1 MLSRFFKVVWD
12 SVLRRPSGSA
22 ATDILLERARQL
34 RAEGNLGAARRT
46 LEEGIRHFPD
56 EAQLLNNLGMLQL
69 ADGDFPAAERNFR
82 RALEVYPSLAQAHSN
97 LGIAL
102 CEQHR
107 AAEGLQAFRR
117 AIAVDSQLLAARE
130 NVAALLTRENDYPG
144 ALDAWDSVLRLEP
157 RHADAHAA
165 KGLLLVGAG
174 LFAEAREQLAH
185 ARRLK
190 LDTQPLTL
198 LEVSI
203 EAAIGDVAA
212 ARFVLERLRGRE
224 PDAEIEWQLAL
235 LHLSQGN
242 FAEGWP
248 LYEARLRR
256 ELESPR
262 RAYAFPDW
270 DGSPLDGH
278 ALLIMAEQGLGDEI
292 MFASCLADAAARVS
306 RCVIECDPRLA
317 PLFARSFTQ
326 AEVVGHVRGTG
337 HDWLKRHPDI
347 AYQIHAGS
355 LPRLFRASRDDFP
368 RHDGYLRADGARV
381 SAWRA
386 RLAALGRGLKIGIAW
401 SGGLRHTRR
410 ALRSIPLSDF
420 SQLLGRRDVQFV
432 SLQHDDDG
440 RQAQQ
445 LAELAGTPVH
455 LFAGSL
461 ADMDESAALITALDL
476 VITACSAVVHL
487 TGALGARAWVLTPRV
502 AEWRY
507 LNRGEAMPWYPSVRL
522 FRQARLGDWRPV
534 IREVNEKLE
543 ALAACRT

>member
-1 MLSRFFKVVWD
+1 MLSQFLKVVWD
-12 SVLRRPSGSA
+12 RALRRPGGTA
-22 ATDILLERARQL
+22 VDTILERSRQL
-34 RAEGNLGAARRT
+34 RADGNPGAARRE
-46 LEEGIRHFPD
+46 LEEGIRRFPD

-69 ADGDFPAAERNFR
+69 ADSDLPAAERNFR
-82 RALEVYPSLAQAHSN
+82 RALDLSPGLAQAHSN

-107 AAEGLQAFRR
+107 VAEGLQAFRR
-117 AIAVDSQLLAARE
+117 AIAADPRLLAARE
-130 NVAALLTRENDYPG
+130 NVAALLTRENDYHG
-144 ALDAWDSVLRLEP
+144 ALDAWDDILRLEP
-157 RHADAHAA
+157 GHADAHAA
-165 KGLLLVGAG
+165 KGLLLVRAG
-174 LFAEAREQLAH
+174 RFEEAREQLAQ

-198 LEVSI
+198 LDVLI
-203 EAAIGDVAA
+203 EAAIGDVASA
-212 ARFVLERLRGRE
+212 KSVLERLRISE

-235 LHLSQGN
+235 LELSEGN
-242 FAEGWP
+242 FAAGWP

-256 ELESPR
+256 ALESPR
-262 RAYAFPDW
+262 RAYEFPEW

-292 MFASCLADAAARVS
+292 MFASCHAEAAARVS

-355 LPRLFRASRDDFP
+355 LPRLFRASWGDFP
-368 RHDGYLRADGARV
+368 RHDGYLHADGARV
-381 SAWRA
+381 SEWRA
-386 RLAALGRGLKIGIAW
+386 RLAALGEGLKIGIAW
-401 SGGLRHTRR
+401 SGGLHHTRR
-410 ALRSIPLSDF
+410 ALRSVPLSDF
-420 SQLLGRRDVQFV
+420 SQLLGRRNVQFV

-440 RQAQQ
+440 SEAAQ
-445 LAELAGTPVH
+445 LAALAGTPVH
-455 LFAGSL
+455 RIAGSL
-461 ADMDESAALITALDL
+461 ADLDESAALITALDL

-487 TGALGARAWVLTPRV
+487 TGALGARAWVLTPYV

-507 LNRGEAMPWYPSVRL
+507 LNRGLAMPWYPSVRI
-522 FRQARLGDWRPV
+522 FRQARLGDWGPV
-534 IREVNEKLE
+534 VRQIGEEID
-543 ALAACRT
+543 ALATFRP